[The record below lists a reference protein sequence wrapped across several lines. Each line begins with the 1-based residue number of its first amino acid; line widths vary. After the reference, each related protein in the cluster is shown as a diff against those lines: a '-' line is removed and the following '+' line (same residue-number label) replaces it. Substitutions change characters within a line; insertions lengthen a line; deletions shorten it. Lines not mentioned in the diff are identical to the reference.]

1 MRMIWLAAIYAVGF
15 FVVAAAVGHE
25 LEAKPV
31 GTALLIVLWPIL
43 LPLAALVAGIGALV
57 LPRP

>member
-1 MRMIWLAAIYAVGF
+1 MIWLAGIYVLGF

-31 GTALLIVLWPIL
+31 GTALLILLWPIV

-57 LPRP
+57 PPRP